1 MEGGTA
7 VKRNVGSEES
17 PGENG
22 HRMSETH
29 LLVRNLDETVKKKKE
44 KKDQLSLCLH

>member
-1 MEGGTA
+1 MEYLFNILHILTYDMEGETA

-29 LLVRNLDETVKKKKE
+29 LLVRNIDETV
-44 KKDQLSLCLH
+44 